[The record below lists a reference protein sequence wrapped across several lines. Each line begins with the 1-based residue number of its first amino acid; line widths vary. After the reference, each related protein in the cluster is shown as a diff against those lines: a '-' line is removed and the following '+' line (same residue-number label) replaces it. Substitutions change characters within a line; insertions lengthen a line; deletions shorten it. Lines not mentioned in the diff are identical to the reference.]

1 VALNEQDRLWLA
13 KGLGVLWLTKLAFGP
28 ALTGT
33 EEEVVKKLQ
42 TLVHLPM
49 VRAQTVSI
57 QDVVDLSIPLEPYIF
72 RTRSISVPLQDDQR
86 SQVRVQWPE
95 QPDQKVEELVATITD
110 PAQWA
115 KWVVCG
121 ATDPDRGST
130 LARALSGNK
139 QAEPQWLGDFLTQV
153 AAQAVHQSLAAGT
166 NPFVNPVTL
175 ESLAAAPAEEAP

>member
-1 VALNEQDRLWLA
+1 
-13 KGLGVLWLTKLAFGP
+13 
-28 ALTGT
+28 
-33 EEEVVKKLQ
+33 
-42 TLVHLPM
+42 
-49 VRAQTVSI
+49 
-57 QDVVDLSIPLEPYIF
+57 
-72 RTRSISVPLQDDQR
+72 
-86 SQVRVQWPE
+86 VQWPE

-139 QAEPQWLGDFLTQV
+139 QAKPQWFGDFLTQV